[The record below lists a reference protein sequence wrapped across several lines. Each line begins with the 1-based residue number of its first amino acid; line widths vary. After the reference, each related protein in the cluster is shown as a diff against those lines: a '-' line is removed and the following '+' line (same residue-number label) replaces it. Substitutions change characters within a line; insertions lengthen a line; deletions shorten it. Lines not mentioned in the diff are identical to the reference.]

1 MGADA
6 SPGRDALARAARERL
21 RAELEAEARVLAA
34 DEADRAVI
42 ADVQAFISKLGP
54 EQNRS

>member
-1 MGADA
+1 MGADS
-6 SPGRDALARAARERL
+6 SPARDELARAARERL
-21 RAELEAEARVLAA
+21 RAELAAEVQVLAA
-34 DEADRAVI
+34 HEADRAVI